1 MGKGKKVQLK
11 IIKRHNK
18 RRFCG
23 KRNFYVGLS
32 FYKYLL
38 YIFMFLN
45 KKRKRMFLKVLR
57 KYTFFF
63 KRRAL
68 YRNKLLIIFSKNSF
82 NLYKKFFFCFTFG
95 CLLSLSY
102 YNITD
107 YQIELMRRLAKKCFG
122 KKSILNMCI
131 QANTILVKR
140 TNQIRMG
147 GGKGNKFFKRVY
159 FLYPGCLF
167 IIIYGVTVGKL
178 IGFYRKLCKKFSFSF
193 KYCYFSRI

>member
-1 MGKGKKVQLK
+1 MKKTKKLQIK
-11 IIKRHNK
+11 IVKRHNK
-18 RRFCG
+18 VRFCG
-23 KRNFYVGLS
+23 KKNFYIGLS

-38 YIFMFLN
+38 YVFMFLN
-45 KKRKRMFLKVLR
+45 KKRKRKFLKLLR

-68 YRNKLLIIFSKNSF
+68 YRNKLLIIFSKNF
-82 NLYKKFFFCFTFG
+82 INFYKKFFFYFTFG
-95 CLLSLSY
+95 CLISLSY

-122 KKSILNMCI
+122 KKIILNMCI
-131 QANTILVKR
+131 QAMTILVKR

-159 FLYPGCLF
+159 FLYPGCIF
-167 IIIYGVTVGKL
+167 IIIYGVTVRSL
-178 IGFYRKLCKKFSFSF
+178 IGFYKKLGKKLSFIF
-193 KYCYFSRI
+193 KYCCFNRI